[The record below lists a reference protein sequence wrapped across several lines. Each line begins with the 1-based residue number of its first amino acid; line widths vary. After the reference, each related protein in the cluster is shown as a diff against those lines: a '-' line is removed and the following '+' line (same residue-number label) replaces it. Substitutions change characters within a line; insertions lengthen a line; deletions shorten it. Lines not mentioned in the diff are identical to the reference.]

1 MTANELLDELFRL
14 QTARKI
20 AQGELN
26 LEILEGIVAVSRE
39 LRLVA
44 DEYDALERV
53 PLCPNRENP
62 DHFKINCWQCDHEGQ
77 LLPQVKMSESS
88 HLTRQLDMFDK
99 EDK

>member
-14 QTARKI
+14 QKARRI

-39 LRLVA
+39 LRIIA

-53 PLCPNRENP
+53 PFCPNRENP
-62 DHFKINCWQCDHEGQ
+62 DHFKINCWQCDNEDR

-88 HLTRQLDMFDK
+88 HLSRQLDMFK